1 MIRATSM
8 EKIERRLSDHYE
20 EAIARL
26 SLFEMRQA
34 WASSKLFNDRPFRP
48 RRLSSCPAPG
58 AQRLATHGS
67 QSRRRRSSNFT
78 VMVTLTIGNMK
89 GVVINCTYLQFQ
101 LPKEESEDNIGRLV
115 NQSTF
120 DSESDKEDECRKS
133 SGSYNVQRGSW
144 RNLSIVSNLAN
155 LTQDV
160 KGFCLKQISKGKWLA
175 LKSGWQISATISEAS
190 SYIYY

>member
-8 EKIERRLSDHYE
+8 EKIERRISDHYE
-20 EAIARL
+20 ETIARL

-58 AQRLATHGS
+58 SQRLANHGS

-78 VMVTLTIGNMK
+78 VMVTWTFIFLK

-101 LPKEESEDNIGRLV
+101 LPSEESEENLGRLV

-120 DSESDKEDECRKS
+120 DSDKEDECRKS

-160 KGFCLKQISKGKWLA
+160 KGFCLKQISKVKWLT
-175 LKSGWQISATISEAS
+175 LKSGLHFFRDIIIF
-190 SYIYY
+190 YIY

>member
-1 MIRATSM
+1 M
-8 EKIERRLSDHYE
+8 ETLERRLSDTYE

-58 AQRLATHGS
+58 PSRLVT
-67 QSRRRRSSNFT
+67 QQRRRRSSNFT
-78 VMVTLTIGNMK
+78 VMVTSQNHFF
-89 GVVINCTYLQFQ
+89 VINCTYLQFQ
-101 LPKEESEDNIGRLV
+101 LPKEDSEENLNRLA

-120 DSESDKEDECRKS
+120 DSESDKEDDRGKAP
-133 SGSYNVQRGSW
+133 GSYNVQRGSW
-144 RNLSIVSNLAN
+144 RDLSIVSNLAN

-160 KGFCLKQISKGKWLA
+160 KGFCLKQISKVK
-175 LKSGWQISATISEAS
+175 
-190 SYIYY
+190 